1 MLVNG
6 YVDFVFSGAERQ
18 YFLKEVCGMQSEKHV
33 GYVKK
38 ETMYVA
44 IGACLLIGFLSG
56 VVFTIYK
63 SPGGSGGQAQNV
75 AQQQNNG
82 QDLAALEKQAAESP
96 DDPEI
101 WTHLGHAYFDADD
114 YAKAINAYSKSL
126 ELAPGNADVLT
137 DLGVMYRRNGQ
148 PDKALESFNKAIAAS
163 PNHEQPRFN
172 KGVVLMFDKKD
183 KAGAIKV
190 WEELLTI
197 NPMATAPNGQPLK
210 DLITEMKKKP

>member
-1 MLVNG
+1 
-6 YVDFVFSGAERQ
+6 
-18 YFLKEVCGMQSEKHV
+18 MQSEKHE
-33 GYVKK
+33 GYIKK
-38 ETMYVA
+38 ETMYMVIA
-44 IGACLLIGFLSG
+44 ASLLIGFLSG

-63 SPGGSGGQAQNV
+63 APGGRGGQAQNV
-75 AQQQNNG
+75 AQEQNKG
-82 QDLAALEKQAAESP
+82 QNLAALEKQAAESP

-101 WTHLGHAYFDADD
+101 WTHLGHAYFDADE
-114 YAKAINAYSKSL
+114 YAKAIHAYSKSL
-126 ELAPGNADVLT
+126 ELAPGDADVLT

-148 PDKALESFNKAIAAS
+148 PDKALASFDQAIALS

-197 NPMATAPNGQPLK
+197 NPMANAPNGQPLK
-210 DLITEMKKKP
+210 DLITEMKKEQ

>member
-1 MLVNG
+1 
-6 YVDFVFSGAERQ
+6 
-18 YFLKEVCGMQSEKHV
+18 MQSEKHE

-38 ETMYVA
+38 ETMYVV
-44 IGACLLIGFLSG
+44 IGVSLLLGFLSG

-63 SPGGSGGQAQNV
+63 APGGGGGAVQQV
-75 AQQQNNG
+75 AQGQNRG
-82 QDLAALEKQAAESP
+82 PDLAALEKQAAESP

-101 WTHLGHAYFDADD
+101 WTHLGHAYFDADEH
-114 YAKAINAYSKSL
+114 AKAIHAYNKSL
-126 ELAPGNADVLT
+126 ELAPGNPDVLT

-148 PDKALESFNKAIAAS
+148 PDKALAAFDQAIALS

-210 DLITEMKKKP
+210 DLIAEMKKEQ